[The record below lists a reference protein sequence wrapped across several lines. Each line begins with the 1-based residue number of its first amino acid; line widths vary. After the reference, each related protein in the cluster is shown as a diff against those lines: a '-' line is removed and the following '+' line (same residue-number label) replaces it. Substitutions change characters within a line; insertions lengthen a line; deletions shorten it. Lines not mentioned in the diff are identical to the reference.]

1 MQSRL
6 NFIQAAPEIVK
17 AVLALSEAVK
27 NCGLEPSLQE
37 LVKLRASQMN
47 GCAFCIEMHAREAR
61 QQGESEER
69 LYLLNAWR
77 ESPLYTARE
86 RAALGWVEALTRLP
100 EGGVPDEVYEA
111 ARREFSEEEMVKL
124 SVAIGLI
131 NTWNRINVGFRTV
144 HPVQQ
149 AKAA

>member
-1 MQSRL
+1 
-6 NFIQAAPEIVK
+6 
-17 AVLALSEAVK
+17 
-27 NCGLEPSLQE
+27 
-37 LVKLRASQMN
+37 
-47 GCAFCIEMHAREAR
+47 
-61 QQGESEER
+61 
-69 LYLLNAWR
+69 
-77 ESPLYTARE
+77 
-86 RAALGWVEALTRLP
+86 LTRLP

>member
-144 HPVQQ
+144 HPVQR